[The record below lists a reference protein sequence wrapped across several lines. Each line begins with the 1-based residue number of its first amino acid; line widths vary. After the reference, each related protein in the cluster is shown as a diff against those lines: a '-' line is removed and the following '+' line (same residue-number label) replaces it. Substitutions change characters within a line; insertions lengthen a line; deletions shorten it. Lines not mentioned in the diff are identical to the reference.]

1 MHSYILYR
9 SLHHTNETKR
19 IMSLAKITP
28 SVKRKQLESAE
39 NVTDKI
45 SFYIISMNIRNLF
58 FTSMS
63 IPSPL
68 CLDLV
73 SFSMEFLSKVH
84 WEVFKIY
91 LEELL
96 SIIGVVAGATII

>member
-1 MHSYILYR
+1 MHIYILYR

-19 IMSLAKITP
+19 IMSLAKIP
-28 SVKRKQLESAE
+28 PYVKRKKLKSTGNFA
-39 NVTDKI
+39 DKI
-45 SFYIISMNIRNLF
+45 SFYMVFMNIRNLF

-63 IPSPL
+63 IPWPL

-73 SFSMEFLSKVH
+73 SFSMGFLSEAD
-84 WEVFKIY
+84 WEVFRIY

-96 SIIGVVAGATII
+96 SIIGVVAAAKII